1 MCTEQSPQKRLPFA
15 AVLSGHKGTIFPCEA
30 AIILS
35 LTTQILHAIKRRH
48 ISTLIATHHG
58 NHIIAFNI
66 NAVH

>member
-35 LTTQILHAIKRRH
+35 LTTEKVLKFLMQTKCKNPRSRCFDFSFYLCIL
-48 ISTLIATHHG
+48 
-58 NHIIAFNI
+58 
-66 NAVH
+66 